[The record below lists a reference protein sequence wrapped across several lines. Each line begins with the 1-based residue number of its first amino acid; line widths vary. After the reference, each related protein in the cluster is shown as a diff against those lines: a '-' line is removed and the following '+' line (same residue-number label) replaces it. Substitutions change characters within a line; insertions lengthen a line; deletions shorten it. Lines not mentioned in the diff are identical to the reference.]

1 MVFNRNGF
9 IIIKIDR
16 SCFYVR
22 FVGILSRAEDMFI
35 LPVQIHDGDDLAII
49 VENQGI
55 LKIDLQKC
63 SRNRE
68 TFIYVFV

>member
-1 MVFNRNGF
+1 MALLLTKLIVLV
-9 IIIKIDR
+9 
-16 SCFYVR
+16 YVR

-68 TFIYVFV
+68 IFIYVFV

>member
-1 MVFNRNGF
+1 MALLLTKLIVLV
-9 IIIKIDR
+9 
-16 SCFYVR
+16 YVR